1 MVTAV
6 GSLHAEQNPA
16 YRPTPALFFL
26 DGVDRQ
32 TVERSLCPCAVA
44 TVQPM
49 KTHISS

>member
-6 GSLHAEQNPA
+6 GSFHTEQNPA

-32 TVERSLCPCAVA
+32 MVERSLWPCAVA

-49 KTHISS
+49 KMRIAL

>member
-6 GSLHAEQNPA
+6 GSFHTEQNPA

-32 TVERSLCPCAVA
+32 MVERSLWTCAVA

-49 KTHISS
+49 KTRVSL